1 MGKIL
6 AWLLVNGA
14 TVLGLLQAIVK
25 AMKEL
30 LTGVINLLSLF
41 IPSVAAQQIVKMV
54 RDALNKVD
62 EVIEMMK
69 GYFLPKV

>member
-1 MGKIL
+1 MGKL
-6 AWLLVNGA
+6 MAWLLVNGA

-41 IPSVAAQQIVKMV
+41 IPAVAAQKIVSVV